1 MTACYMGSHALA
13 RELLKE
19 RDTFMLAM
27 HEDRELVIESY
38 KKVFTH
44 ANIDDT
50 VMNLELVLRDGGNGN
65 IKR

>member
-1 MTACYMGSHALA
+1 MSSHALA
-13 RELLKE
+13 RDLLKE
-19 RDTFMLAM
+19 PDTFILAM

-50 VMNLELVLRDGGNGN
+50 VINLALVLRDGGNGN

>member
-1 MTACYMGSHALA
+1 MISHALA
-13 RELLKE
+13 RDLLKE
-19 RDTFMLAM
+19 PDTFILAM